1 MMSELTT
8 VVTIGLVS
16 GREHEKG
23 FWSAYNILLLD
34 MHRSYTE
41 LTHTYN
47 PTHGTYTSIPQ
58 CYCECTL
65 QIMAMK

>member
-1 MMSELTT
+1 MMSELTK

-34 MHRSYTE
+34 IHRSYTE

-47 PTHGTYTSIPQ
+47 PIDLNFYGRSGEKY
-58 CYCECTL
+58 
-65 QIMAMK
+65 